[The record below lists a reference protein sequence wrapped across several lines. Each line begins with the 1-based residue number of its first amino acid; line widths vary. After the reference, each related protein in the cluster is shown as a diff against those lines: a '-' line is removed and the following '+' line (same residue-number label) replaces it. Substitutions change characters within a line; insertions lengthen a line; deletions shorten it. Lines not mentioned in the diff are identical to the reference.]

1 MFKRFI
7 RRLSKL
13 LLAKMSHVLNHI
25 LLQIAELHKKET
37 CEAVTIIETP
47 PMIIV
52 GIVGYV
58 KTPRGLRSLT
68 TVFAQHLSDEV
79 RRRFYKNWYKSKK
92 KAFTKYSKKYE
103 SEEGKKD
110 IESELEKIKK
120 YASVVRVIAHTQVR
134 VLLYIISLLV
144 LDLMA

>member
-1 MFKRFI
+1 M
-7 RRLSKL
+7 
-13 LLAKMSHVLNHI
+13 
-25 LLQIAELHKKET
+25 
-37 CEAVTIIETP
+37 TIIETP

-120 YASVVRVIAHTQVR
+120 YASVVRVIAHTQVCL
-134 VLLYIISLLV
+134 LLYIISLLV